1 MKRTRPTNAGLWPMS
16 AVGTMQSSVKNSR
29 YGRRRPPARSLSAPR
44 IGETR
49 ALIPTLTAIATLNAN
64 GPLAFP
70 NCVSS
75 TSHRPI
81 AYDTTA

>member
-1 MKRTRPTNAGLWPMS
+1 MS

-29 YGRRRPPARSLSAPR
+29 YGSRRPPARSLSAPR
-44 IGETR
+44 IGETM

-64 GPLAFP
+64 GPFAFP
-70 NCVSS
+70 NWVSS

>member
-1 MKRTRPTNAGLWPMS
+1 M
-16 AVGTMQSSVKNSR
+16 
-29 YGRRRPPARSLSAPR
+29 
-44 IGETR
+44 

-70 NCVSS
+70 NWVSS

>member
-1 MKRTRPTNAGLWPMS
+1 M
-16 AVGTMQSSVKNSR
+16 
-29 YGRRRPPARSLSAPR
+29 
-44 IGETR
+44 